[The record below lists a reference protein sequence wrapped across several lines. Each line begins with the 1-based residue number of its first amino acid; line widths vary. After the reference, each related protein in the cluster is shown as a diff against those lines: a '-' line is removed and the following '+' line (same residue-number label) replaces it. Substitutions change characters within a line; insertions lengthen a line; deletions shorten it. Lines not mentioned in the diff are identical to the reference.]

1 MYMIYILTGVAFYIT
16 GKAGIVMVETY
27 EKEGVI
33 YFKEPY
39 RTNMTE
45 WTQEHLDFD
54 ALVSSIDFDEDIAV
68 VIAYSKDSEKLKKI
82 RGNNKILG
90 GLSTKEVNCI
100 G

>member
-1 MYMIYILTGVAFYIT
+1 
-16 GKAGIVMVETY
+16 MVETY

-54 ALVSSIDFDEDIAV
+54 ALV
-68 VIAYSKDSEKLKKI
+68 KSEAK
-82 RGNNKILG
+82 R
-90 GLSTKEVNCI
+90 S
-100 G
+100 